1 MFLKKKCLILLI
13 ATSITQSVKAG
24 PIITYSDFW
33 KKQSTIK
40 KELAQTASNKNKLT
54 QKPLLV
60 QIQIPNF
67 LREGDRIELSAKVT
81 NFSDHELT
89 GTTQLT
95 LLNAATNQSV
105 DGWFKNIFPTQ
116 YFTVAVGQSLDIK
129 FPIEIPYNFNSALK
143 YQVTATTNPPKL
155 IKEPINK
162 NDSLNSL
169 ISSNKNNSKS
179 KENI

>member
-1 MFLKKKCLILLI
+1 MAPTMFLKKICLILLI

-40 KELAQTASNKNKLT
+40 KKLAQKASNKNKLT
-54 QKPLLV
+54 QKPLIV

-89 GTTQLT
+89 GTTQLI
-95 LLNAATNQSV
+95 V
-105 DGWFKNIFPTQ
+105 WVK
-116 YFTVAVGQSLDIK
+116 
-129 FPIEIPYNFNSALK
+129 
-143 YQVTATTNPPKL
+143 TT
-155 IKEPINK
+155 
-162 NDSLNSL
+162 
-169 ISSNKNNSKS
+169 
-179 KENI
+179 